1 MSDHIQHSAQYR
13 VRYSDTDKMGVVYH
27 GNYLRLFEIA
37 RTELLRS
44 IGLPYS
50 VLEDSGYMLPVL
62 ESYAKYILPARYDDL
77 LALDAQIVRAVSASF
92 TISYQILRDDV
103 TLVYGW
109 TRHAFVTADQFK
121 PIRPPKVFIDTVMEA
136 V

>member
-1 MSDHIQHSAQYR
+1 
-13 VRYSDTDKMGVVYH
+13 MGVVYH